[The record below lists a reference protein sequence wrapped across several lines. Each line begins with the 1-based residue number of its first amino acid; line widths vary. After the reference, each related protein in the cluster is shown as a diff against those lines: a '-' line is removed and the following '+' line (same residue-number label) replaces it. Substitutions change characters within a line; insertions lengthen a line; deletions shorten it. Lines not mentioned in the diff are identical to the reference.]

1 MSDFDV
7 RRLLLIPEIV
17 GLDARSSL
25 VRIPPEL
32 DVPLTPRVR
41 RLVDSRVF
49 RRLARV
55 SQLGFVRLVYP
66 GATHSRFEHSLGVYR
81 VALLILKRLAH
92 DKRFA
97 ALVRAE
103 EAEILILAALLHDVG
118 HFPFCHLLEDLKLPG
133 LAPHEEAAA
142 SYLRGELAPTIRA
155 DWNIDPDDVCAVLS
169 KRPPKRR
176 PTDSDAE
183 FSRRSIVFRLL
194 ASVLSGP
201 IDVDKIDYLLR
212 DSCAAGVPYG
222 KNYDVERLIG
232 SVCLNERG
240 DGIAISAKG
249 KTAAELMVFARYV
262 MFSEVYWHHASRSAT
277 VMFQRAVDLLAQDV
291 PTERLIA
298 DFRRLSDAEL
308 AAFLLRLARP
318 ANLPPAPRFPYS
330 PKTFPTAQAPESL
343 KFSKPVETAETAPF
357 LADATLAFDFLDN
370 FNDFNDENADLSP
383 ADARRRDA
391 RRLLLGLFGPER
403 RLFKRVRQ
411 FSVMEEPSLY
421 PRLAGR
427 PYFELR
433 EISERFATALGVPGR
448 LLVDAPPA
456 DKEVEFKIDVF
467 YPDENVYRP
476 LATVSPVVRALAQE
490 QFDDYVKRVRVF
502 AAPEI
507 AATLRLL
514 PDFNAR
520 FARAVDE
527 FESSR

>member
-1 MSDFDV
+1 MPDFDV

-49 RRLARV
+49 RRLSRV

-66 GATHSRFEHSLGVYR
+66 GATHTRFEHSLGVYR

-92 DKRFA
+92 DERFA
-97 ALVRAE
+97 TLVRPE

-133 LAPHEEAAA
+133 LIPHEEAAA
-142 SYLRGELAPTIRA
+142 SYLLGELAPTIRA
-155 DWNIDPDDVCAVLS
+155 DWNVDPEDVCAVLG
-169 KRPPKRR
+169 KRAPKRR

-183 FSRRSIVFRLL
+183 FSRRETVFRLL
-194 ASVLSGP
+194 ASILSGP
-201 IDVDKIDYLLR
+201 IDVDKTDYLLR

-222 KNYDVERLIG
+222 KNYDVERLVG

-240 DGIAISAKG
+240 DGIAISTKG

-277 VMFQRAVDLLAQDV
+277 VMFQRAVDLIAQDV
-291 PTERLIA
+291 PTERLVA
-298 DFRRLSDAEL
+298 DFRRLSDAEI
-308 AAFLLRLARP
+308 AAYLLQLTRP
-318 ANLPPAPRFPYS
+318 TNS
-330 PKTFPTAQAPESL
+330 PSTYNS
-343 KFSKPVETAETAPF
+343 AENAPF
-357 LADATLAFDFLDN
+357 IADAPLADVDFND
-370 FNDFNDENADLSP
+370 FADFNDETAPRSP

-411 FSVMEEPSLY
+411 FSVLEEPALY

-433 EISERFATALGVPGR
+433 EISERFATSLGVPGR
-448 LLVDAPPA
+448 LLVDAPPV

-467 YPDENVYRP
+467 YPEENVYRP

-502 AAPEI
+502 AAPEV
-507 AATLRLL
+507 ASTLRLI

-527 FESSR
+527 FEADARR

>member
-66 GATHSRFEHSLGVYR
+66 GATHTRFEHSLGVYR

-92 DKRFA
+92 DERFA

-133 LAPHEEAAA
+133 LVPHEEAAA
-142 SYLRGELAPTIRA
+142 SYLLGELAPTIRA
-155 DWNIDPDDVCAVLS
+155 DWNVDPEDVCAVLG
-169 KRPPKRR
+169 KRAPKRR
-176 PTDSDAE
+176 ATDSDAE
-183 FSRRSIVFRLL
+183 FSRRSTVFRLL

-201 IDVDKIDYLLR
+201 IDVDKTDYLLR

-240 DGIAISAKG
+240 DGIAISTKG

-277 VMFQRAVDLLAQDV
+277 VMFQRAVDLIAQDV

-298 DFRRLSDAEL
+298 DFRRLSDVEI
-308 AAFLLRLARP
+308 AAYLLQLTRP
-318 ANLPPAPRFPYS
+318 SNS
-330 PKTFPTAQAPESL
+330 PPES
-343 KFSKPVETAETAPF
+343 FFTETANFAEIAPFPVDAPLADADFNDFTNIDDETAP
-357 LADATLAFDFLDN
+357 
-370 FNDFNDENADLSP
+370 LSP
-383 ADARRRDA
+383 VDARRRDA

-411 FSVMEEPSLY
+411 FSVMEEPTLY

-427 PYFELR
+427 PYSELR
-433 EISERFATALGVPGR
+433 EISERFAVALGVPGR
-448 LLVDAPPA
+448 LLVDAPPV

-476 LATVSPVVRALAQE
+476 LATVSPVVRALARE

-502 AAPEI
+502 AAPEV

-520 FARAVDE
+520 FARAVDA
-527 FESSR
+527 FEADARR

>member
-1 MSDFDV
+1 MSDFDP

-92 DKRFA
+92 DERFA

-133 LAPHEEAAA
+133 LIPHEEAAA
-142 SYLRGELAPTIRA
+142 SYLLGELAPTIRA
-155 DWNIDPDDVCAVLS
+155 DWNVDPADVCAVLS
-169 KRPPKRR
+169 KSPPRRR
-176 PTDSDAE
+176 PDDSDAE
-183 FSRRSIVFRLL
+183 FSRRSTVFRLL

-201 IDVDKIDYLLR
+201 IDVDKTDYLLR

-240 DGIAISAKG
+240 DGIAISTKG

-277 VMFQRAVDLLAQDV
+277 VMFQRAVDLIAQDV

-298 DFRRLSDAEL
+298 DLRRLSDAEI
-308 AAFLLRLARP
+308 ATYLLRLARP
-318 ANLPPAPRFPYS
+318 SNLPPTPRSADAANFAANS
-330 PKTFPTAQAPESL
+330 PF
-343 KFSKPVETAETAPF
+343 AETAQFPV
-357 LADATLAFDFLDN
+357 DATLDAAD
-370 FNDFNDENADLSP
+370 FNDFSDLNDADAANAPLSP

-411 FSVMEEPSLY
+411 FSVMEEPALY

-427 PYFELR
+427 PYSELR

-467 YPDENVYRP
+467 YPEENVYRP
-476 LATVSPVVRALAQE
+476 LSTVSPVVRALAQE

-502 AAPEI
+502 AAPEV

-520 FARAVDE
+520 FARAVDD
-527 FESSR
+527 FEAAAR

>member
-49 RRLARV
+49 RRLSRV

-66 GATHSRFEHSLGVYR
+66 GATHTRFEHSLGVYR

-92 DKRFA
+92 DERFA

-133 LAPHEEAAA
+133 LIPHEEAAA
-142 SYLRGELAPTIRA
+142 SYLLGELAPTIRA
-155 DWNIDPDDVCAVLS
+155 DWNVDPADVCAVLS
-169 KRPPKRR
+169 KSPPKRR
-176 PTDSDAE
+176 STDSDAE
-183 FSRRSIVFRLL
+183 FSRRSTVFRLL

-201 IDVDKIDYLLR
+201 IDVDKTDYLLR

-222 KNYDVERLIG
+222 KNYDVERLVG

-240 DGIAISAKG
+240 DGIAISTKG

-291 PTERLIA
+291 PPERLIA
-298 DFRRLSDAEL
+298 DFRRLSDAEI
-308 AAFLLRLARP
+308 ASYLLQLARP
-318 ANLPPAPRFPYS
+318 ANSPPFVDAAVPANS
-330 PKTFPTAQAPESL
+330 
-343 KFSKPVETAETAPF
+343 AETAPF
-357 LADATLAFDFLDN
+357 PVDATFDAAG
-370 FNDFNDENADLSP
+370 FNDFIDFNDETAPLSP

-403 RLFKRVRQ
+403 RLFKRVLQ
-411 FSVMEEPSLY
+411 FSVTEEPALY

-433 EISERFATALGVPGR
+433 EISERFATSLGVPGR
-448 LLVDAPPA
+448 LLVDAPPV

-467 YPDENVYRP
+467 YPEENVYRP
-476 LATVSPVVRALAQE
+476 LATVSPVVRALARE

-502 AAPEI
+502 AAPEV
-507 AATLRLL
+507 ASTLRLL

>member
-1 MSDFDV
+1 MPDIDV

-49 RRLARV
+49 RRLSRV

-66 GATHSRFEHSLGVYR
+66 GATHTRFEHSLGVYR

-92 DKRFA
+92 DERFA
-97 ALVRAE
+97 TLVRPE

-133 LAPHEEAAA
+133 LIPHEEAAA
-142 SYLRGELAPTIRA
+142 SYLLGELAPTIRA
-155 DWNIDPDDVCAVLS
+155 DWNVDPADVCAVLS
-169 KRPPKRR
+169 KRPPRRR
-176 PTDSDAE
+176 PDDSDAE
-183 FSRRSIVFRLL
+183 FSRRSTVFRLL

-201 IDVDKIDYLLR
+201 IDVDKTDYLLR

-240 DGIAISAKG
+240 DGIAISTKG

-277 VMFQRAVDLLAQDV
+277 VMFQRAVDLIAQDV
-291 PTERLIA
+291 PTKRLIA
-298 DFRRLSDAEL
+298 DFRRLSDAEI
-308 AAFLLRLARP
+308 AAYLLRLTQPSGSSSFTDAAES
-318 ANLPPAPRFPYS
+318 ANFAEIPSFPVD
-330 PKTFPTAQAPESL
+330 ASL
-343 KFSKPVETAETAPF
+343 NDVVFNDFTDSNDETAP
-357 LADATLAFDFLDN
+357 
-370 FNDFNDENADLSP
+370 LSP

-403 RLFKRVRQ
+403 RLFKRVLQ
-411 FSVMEEPSLY
+411 FSVTEEPALY

-427 PYFELR
+427 PYSELR
-433 EISERFATALGVPGR
+433 EISERFAIALGVPGR

-502 AAPEI
+502 AAPEV
-507 AATLRLL
+507 ASTLRLL

-520 FARAVDE
+520 FARAVDA
-527 FESSR
+527 FEAERR

>member
-49 RRLARV
+49 RRLGRV

-92 DKRFA
+92 DERFA
-97 ALVRAE
+97 ALVRPE

-133 LAPHEEAAA
+133 LVPHEEAAA
-142 SYLRGELAPTIRA
+142 SYLLGELAPTIRA
-155 DWNIDPDDVCAVLS
+155 DWNVDPEDVCAVLS
-169 KRPPKRR
+169 KSPPTRR
-176 PTDSDAE
+176 PDDSDAE
-183 FSRRSIVFRLL
+183 FSRRSTVFRLL

-201 IDVDKIDYLLR
+201 IDVDKTDYLLR

-240 DGIAISAKG
+240 DGIAISTKG

-291 PTERLIA
+291 PTERLID
-298 DFRRLSDAEL
+298 DFRRLSDAEI
-308 AAFLLRLARP
+308 ATYLLRLARP
-318 ANLPPAPRFPYS
+318 SNSPPTPQ
-330 PKTFPTAQAPESL
+330 TADAAD
-343 KFSKPVETAETAPF
+343 FNDFADFDDETAP
-357 LADATLAFDFLDN
+357 
-370 FNDFNDENADLSP
+370 LSP

-411 FSVMEEPSLY
+411 FSVMEEPALY

-427 PYFELR
+427 PYSELR

-448 LLVDAPPA
+448 LLVDAPPV

-467 YPDENVYRP
+467 YPEENVYRP

-502 AAPEI
+502 AAPEV

-520 FARAVDE
+520 FARAVDA
-527 FESSR
+527 FEADARR

>member
-1 MSDFDV
+1 MPDFDV

-49 RRLARV
+49 RRLTRV

-66 GATHSRFEHSLGVYR
+66 GATHTRFEHSLGVYR

-92 DKRFA
+92 DERFA

-133 LAPHEEAAA
+133 LIPHEEAAA
-142 SYLRGELAPTIRA
+142 SYLLGELAPTIRA
-155 DWNIDPDDVCAVLS
+155 DWNVDPADVCAVLS
-169 KRPPKRR
+169 KSPPTRR
-176 PTDSDAE
+176 PDDSDAE
-183 FSRRSIVFRLL
+183 FSRRSTVFRLL

-201 IDVDKIDYLLR
+201 IDVDKTDYLLR

-240 DGIAISAKG
+240 DGIAISTKG

-277 VMFQRAVDLLAQDV
+277 VMFQRAVDLIAQDV

-298 DFRRLSDAEL
+298 DFRRLSDAEI
-308 AAFLLRLARP
+308 ATYLLRLARP
-318 ANLPPAPRFPYS
+318 SNSPSTPQTAN
-330 PKTFPTAQAPESL
+330 
-343 KFSKPVETAETAPF
+343 
-357 LADATLAFDFLDN
+357 DAG
-370 FNDFNDENADLSP
+370 FNDFNDETAPLSP

-403 RLFKRVRQ
+403 RLFKRVLQ
-411 FSVMEEPSLY
+411 FSVTEEPALY

-427 PYFELR
+427 PYSELR

-448 LLVDAPPA
+448 LLVDAPPV

-502 AAPEI
+502 AAPEV

-527 FESSR
+527 FEADARR

>member
-66 GATHSRFEHSLGVYR
+66 GATHTRFEHSLGVYR

-92 DKRFA
+92 DERFA
-97 ALVRAE
+97 ALVRPE

-133 LAPHEEAAA
+133 LVPHEEAAA
-142 SYLRGELAPTIRA
+142 SYLLGELAPTIRA
-155 DWNIDPDDVCAVLS
+155 DWNVDPEDVCAVLG
-169 KRPPKRR
+169 KRAPKRR
-176 PTDSDAE
+176 STDSDAE
-183 FSRRSIVFRLL
+183 FSRRSTVFRLL

-201 IDVDKIDYLLR
+201 IDVDKTDYLLR

-240 DGIAISAKG
+240 DGIAISTKG

-277 VMFQRAVDLLAQDV
+277 VMFQRAVDLIAQDV

-298 DFRRLSDAEL
+298 DFRRLSDAEI
-308 AAFLLRLARP
+308 ATYLLRLARP
-318 ANLPPAPRFPYS
+318 SNS
-330 PKTFPTAQAPESL
+330 PS
-343 KFSKPVETAETAPF
+343 S
-357 LADATLAFDFLDN
+357 ADAAHFAEIALFSTETTLAADVNN
-370 FNDFNDENADLSP
+370 FADFNDETASLSP
-383 ADARRRDA
+383 VDARRRDA

-403 RLFKRVRQ
+403 RLFKRVLQ
-411 FSVMEEPSLY
+411 FSVTEEPALY

-427 PYFELR
+427 PYSELR

-448 LLVDAPPA
+448 LLVDAPPV

-467 YPDENVYRP
+467 YPEENVYRP
-476 LATVSPVVRALAQE
+476 LSTVSPVVRALARE

-502 AAPEI
+502 AAPEV

-527 FESSR
+527 FEAAAR

>member
-1 MSDFDV
+1 MPDFDV

-49 RRLARV
+49 RRLSRV

-66 GATHSRFEHSLGVYR
+66 GATHTRFEHSLGVYR

-92 DKRFA
+92 DERFA
-97 ALVRAE
+97 TLVRPE

-133 LAPHEEAAA
+133 LIPHEEAAA
-142 SYLRGELAPTIRA
+142 SYLLGELAPTIRA
-155 DWNIDPDDVCAVLS
+155 DWNVDPADVCAVLS
-169 KRPPKRR
+169 KSPPTRR
-176 PTDSDAE
+176 PDDSDAE
-183 FSRRSIVFRLL
+183 FSRRSTVFRLL

-201 IDVDKIDYLLR
+201 IDVDKTDYLLR

-240 DGIAISAKG
+240 DGIAISTKG

-277 VMFQRAVDLLAQDV
+277 VMFQRAVDLIAQDV

-298 DFRRLSDAEL
+298 DFRRLSDAEI
-308 AAFLLRLARP
+308 AAYLLRLTRP
-318 ANLPPAPRFPYS
+318 SNSPSTPRSADAANSANAADFAA
-330 PKTFPTAQAPESL
+330 TAQFASTAQFPVDASL
-343 KFSKPVETAETAPF
+343 DAADFDDFTDFNNETAP
-357 LADATLAFDFLDN
+357 
-370 FNDFNDENADLSP
+370 LSP
-383 ADARRRDA
+383 VDARRRNA

-411 FSVMEEPSLY
+411 FSVMEEPALY

-427 PYFELR
+427 PYSELR
-433 EISERFATALGVPGR
+433 EISERFATALGVPGC
-448 LLVDAPPA
+448 LLVDAPPV

-476 LATVSPVVRALAQE
+476 LSTVSPVVRALAQE

-502 AAPEI
+502 AAPEV
-507 AATLRLL
+507 ASTLRLL

-520 FARAVDE
+520 FARAVDA
-527 FESSR
+527 FEAERR

>member
-92 DKRFA
+92 DERFA

-133 LAPHEEAAA
+133 LIPHEEAAA
-142 SYLRGELAPTIRA
+142 SYLLGELAPTIRA
-155 DWNIDPDDVCAVLS
+155 DWNVDPADVCAVLS
-169 KRPPKRR
+169 KSPPTRR
-176 PTDSDAE
+176 PDDSDAE
-183 FSRRSIVFRLL
+183 FSRRSTVFRLL

-201 IDVDKIDYLLR
+201 IDVDKTDYLLR

-240 DGIAISAKG
+240 DGIAISTKG

-277 VMFQRAVDLLAQDV
+277 VMFQRAVDLIAQDV
-291 PTERLIA
+291 PTERLVA
-298 DFRRLSDAEL
+298 DFRRLSDAEI
-308 AAFLLRLARP
+308 AAYLLQLARP
-318 ANLPPAPRFPYS
+318 SNSPSTLQTADLAANS
-330 PKTFPTAQAPESL
+330 PFASTAQFSVDAPL
-343 KFSKPVETAETAPF
+343 D
-357 LADATLAFDFLDN
+357 DAGFNDFT
-370 FNDFNDENADLSP
+370 DFNDETAFLSP

-411 FSVMEEPSLY
+411 FSVMEEPALY

-427 PYFELR
+427 PYSELR

-467 YPDENVYRP
+467 YPEENVYRP

-502 AAPEI
+502 AAPEV

-527 FESSR
+527 FEADARPDDR

>member
-49 RRLARV
+49 RRLTRV

-66 GATHSRFEHSLGVYR
+66 GATHTRFEHSLGVYR

-92 DKRFA
+92 DERFA
-97 ALVRAE
+97 ALVRPE

-133 LAPHEEAAA
+133 LIPHEEAAA
-142 SYLRGELAPTIRA
+142 SYLLGELAPTIRA
-155 DWNIDPDDVCAVLS
+155 DWNVDPADVCAVLS
-169 KRPPKRR
+169 KSPPKRR
-176 PTDSDAE
+176 PDDSDAE
-183 FSRRSIVFRLL
+183 FSRRSTVFRLL

-201 IDVDKIDYLLR
+201 IDVDKTDYLLR

-240 DGIAISAKG
+240 DGIAISTKG

-277 VMFQRAVDLLAQDV
+277 VMFQRAVDLIAQDV

-298 DFRRLSDAEL
+298 DFRRLSDAEI
-308 AAFLLRLARP
+308 AAYLLQLARP
-318 ANLPPAPRFPYS
+318 LNS
-330 PKTFPTAQAPESL
+330 PS
-343 KFSKPVETAETAPF
+343 FSDSVKAAETAPS
-357 LADATLAFDFLDN
+357 LVDATFDAADLYDFNDFSN
-370 FNDFNDENADLSP
+370 FNDETAPLSP

-411 FSVMEEPSLY
+411 FSVMEEPALY

-427 PYFELR
+427 PYSELR

-448 LLVDAPPA
+448 LLVDAPPV

-467 YPDENVYRP
+467 YPEENVYRP

-502 AAPEI
+502 AAPEV
-507 AATLRLL
+507 ASTLRLL

-527 FESSR
+527 FEADARR

>member
-92 DKRFA
+92 DERFA
-97 ALVRAE
+97 ALVRPE

-133 LAPHEEAAA
+133 LVPHEEAAA
-142 SYLRGELAPTIRA
+142 SYLLGELAPTIRA
-155 DWNIDPDDVCAVLS
+155 DWNVDPEDVCAVLG
-169 KRPPKRR
+169 KRAPKRR
-176 PTDSDAE
+176 STDSDAE
-183 FSRRSIVFRLL
+183 FSRRSTVFRLL

-201 IDVDKIDYLLR
+201 IDVDKTDYLLR

-240 DGIAISAKG
+240 DGIAISTKG

-277 VMFQRAVDLLAQDV
+277 VMFQRAVDLIAQDV

-298 DFRRLSDAEL
+298 DFRRLSDAEI
-308 AAFLLRLARP
+308 AIYLLRLARP
-318 ANLPPAPRFPYS
+318 SNS
-330 PKTFPTAQAPESL
+330 PS
-343 KFSKPVETAETAPF
+343 S
-357 LADATLAFDFLDN
+357 ADAAHFAEISPFSTETTLAADVNN
-370 FNDFNDENADLSP
+370 FADFNDETASLSP
-383 ADARRRDA
+383 VDARRRDA

-403 RLFKRVRQ
+403 RLFKRVLQ
-411 FSVMEEPSLY
+411 FSVTEEPALY

-427 PYFELR
+427 PYSELR

-448 LLVDAPPA
+448 LLVDAPPV

-467 YPDENVYRP
+467 YPEENVYRP
-476 LATVSPVVRALAQE
+476 LSTVSPVVRALARE

-502 AAPEI
+502 AAPEV

-527 FESSR
+527 FEAAAR

>member
-1 MSDFDV
+1 MPDFDV

-49 RRLARV
+49 RRLSRV

-92 DKRFA
+92 DERFA
-97 ALVRAE
+97 TLVRPE

-133 LAPHEEAAA
+133 LIPHEEAAA
-142 SYLRGELAPTIRA
+142 SYLLGELAPTIRA
-155 DWNIDPDDVCAVLS
+155 DWNVDPADVCAVLS
-169 KRPPKRR
+169 KSPPTRR
-176 PTDSDAE
+176 PDDSDAE
-183 FSRRSIVFRLL
+183 FSRRSTVFRLL

-201 IDVDKIDYLLR
+201 IDVDKTDYLLR

-240 DGIAISAKG
+240 DGIAISTKG

-277 VMFQRAVDLLAQDV
+277 VMFQRAVDLIAQDV

-298 DFRRLSDAEL
+298 DFRRLSDAEI
-308 AAFLLRLARP
+308 AAYLLRLTRP
-318 ANLPPAPRFPYS
+318 LNSTSTPQTADAANSANAADFAA
-330 PKTFPTAQAPESL
+330 TAQFASTAQFPVDASL
-343 KFSKPVETAETAPF
+343 DAADFDDFTDFNNETAP
-357 LADATLAFDFLDN
+357 
-370 FNDFNDENADLSP
+370 LSP
-383 ADARRRDA
+383 VDARRRDA

-411 FSVMEEPSLY
+411 FSVMEEPALY

-427 PYFELR
+427 PYSELR
-433 EISERFATALGVPGR
+433 EISERFATAHGVPGR
-448 LLVDAPPA
+448 LLVDAPPV

-476 LATVSPVVRALAQE
+476 LSTVSPVVRALAQE

-502 AAPEI
+502 AAPEV
-507 AATLRLL
+507 ASTLRLL

-520 FARAVDE
+520 FARAVDA
-527 FESSR
+527 FEAERR

>member
-49 RRLARV
+49 RRLSRV

-66 GATHSRFEHSLGVYR
+66 GATHTRFEHSLGVYR

-92 DKRFA
+92 DERFA

-103 EAEILILAALLHDVG
+103 EAETLILAALLHDVG

-133 LAPHEEAAA
+133 LIPHEEAAA
-142 SYLRGELAPTIRA
+142 SYLLGELAPTIRA
-155 DWNIDPDDVCAVLS
+155 DWRVDPADVCAVLS
-169 KRPPKRR
+169 KNPPKRR

-183 FSRRSIVFRLL
+183 FSRRVVVFRLL

-201 IDVDKIDYLLR
+201 IDVDKTDYLLR

-222 KNYDVERLIG
+222 KNYDVERLVG

-240 DGIAISAKG
+240 DGIAISTKG

-277 VMFQRAVDLLAQDV
+277 VMFQRAVDLIAQDV
-291 PTERLIA
+291 PPERLIA
-298 DFRRLSDAEL
+298 HFRRLSDAEI
-308 AAFLLRLARP
+308 AAYLLSLTRP
-318 ANLPPAPRFPYS
+318 ANS
-330 PKTFPTAQAPESL
+330 PPTAEIGL
-343 KFSKPVETAETAPF
+343 DDF
-357 LADATLAFDFLDN
+357 AD
-370 FNDFNDENADLSP
+370 FNDFSDENAPLSP

-391 RRLLLGLFGPER
+391 RRLLLALFGPER
-403 RLFKRVRQ
+403 RLFKRVLQ
-411 FSVMEEPSLY
+411 FSVTEEPALY

-427 PYFELR
+427 PYSELR
-433 EISERFATALGVPGR
+433 EISERFATSLGVPGR
-448 LLVDAPPA
+448 LLVDAPPV

-467 YPDENVYRP
+467 YPEERVYRP

-502 AAPEI
+502 AAPEV
-507 AATLRLL
+507 APTLRLL

>member
-66 GATHSRFEHSLGVYR
+66 GATHTRFEHSLGVYR

-92 DKRFA
+92 DERFA
-97 ALVRAE
+97 TLVRPE

-133 LAPHEEAAA
+133 LVPHEEAAA
-142 SYLRGELAPTIRA
+142 SYLLGELAPTIRA
-155 DWNIDPDDVCAVLS
+155 DWNVDPEDVCAVLG
-169 KRPPKRR
+169 KRAPKRR
-176 PTDSDAE
+176 STDSDAE
-183 FSRRSIVFRLL
+183 FSRRSTVFRLL

-201 IDVDKIDYLLR
+201 IDVDKTDYLLR

-240 DGIAISAKG
+240 DGIAISTKG

-277 VMFQRAVDLLAQDV
+277 VMFQRAVDLIAQDV

-298 DFRRLSDAEL
+298 DFRRLSDAEI
-308 AAFLLRLARP
+308 ATYLLRLARP
-318 ANLPPAPRFPYS
+318 SNS
-330 PKTFPTAQAPESL
+330 PSSADAAHFAEISP
-343 KFSKPVETAETAPF
+343 FSAET
-357 LADATLAFDFLDN
+357 TLAADVNN
-370 FNDFNDENADLSP
+370 FADFNDETASLSP
-383 ADARRRDA
+383 VDARRRDA

-403 RLFKRVRQ
+403 RLFKRVLQ
-411 FSVMEEPSLY
+411 FSVTEEPALY

-427 PYFELR
+427 PYSELR

-448 LLVDAPPA
+448 LLVDAPPV

-467 YPDENVYRP
+467 YPEENVYRP
-476 LATVSPVVRALAQE
+476 LSTVSPVVRALARE

-502 AAPEI
+502 AAPEV

-527 FESSR
+527 FEAAAR

>member
-49 RRLARV
+49 RRLTRV

-92 DKRFA
+92 DERFA
-97 ALVRAE
+97 ALVRPE

-133 LAPHEEAAA
+133 LIPHEEAAA
-142 SYLRGELAPTIRA
+142 SYLLGELAPTIRA
-155 DWNIDPDDVCAVLS
+155 DWNVDPTDVCAVLS
-169 KRPPKRR
+169 KSPPTRR
-176 PTDSDAE
+176 PDDSDAE
-183 FSRRSIVFRLL
+183 FSRRSTVFRLL

-201 IDVDKIDYLLR
+201 IDVDKTDYLLR

-240 DGIAISAKG
+240 DGIAISTKG

-277 VMFQRAVDLLAQDV
+277 VMFQRAVDLIAQDV

-298 DFRRLSDAEL
+298 DFRRLSDAEI
-308 AAFLLRLARP
+308 ATYLLRLARP
-318 ANLPPAPRFPYS
+318 SNSPPTPQTADAANSANIADFAATS
-330 PKTFPTAQAPESL
+330 PFASTAQFSVDAPL
-343 KFSKPVETAETAPF
+343 DDAGFNDFTGFNDETAP
-357 LADATLAFDFLDN
+357 
-370 FNDFNDENADLSP
+370 LSP

-411 FSVMEEPSLY
+411 FSVMEEPALY

-427 PYFELR
+427 PYSELR

-448 LLVDAPPA
+448 LLVDAPPV

-467 YPDENVYRP
+467 YPEENVYRP

-502 AAPEI
+502 AAPEV

-527 FESSR
+527 FEADARPDDR

>member
-41 RLVDSRVF
+41 RIVDSRVF
-49 RRLARV
+49 RRLGRV

-92 DKRFA
+92 DERFA
-97 ALVRAE
+97 ALVRPE

-133 LAPHEEAAA
+133 LVPHEEAAA
-142 SYLRGELAPTIRA
+142 SYLLGELAPTIRA
-155 DWNIDPDDVCAVLS
+155 DWNVDPEDVCAVLS
-169 KRPPKRR
+169 KSPPRRR
-176 PTDSDAE
+176 PDDSDAE
-183 FSRRSIVFRLL
+183 FSRRSTVFRLL

-201 IDVDKIDYLLR
+201 IDVDKTDYLLR

-240 DGIAISAKG
+240 DGIAISTKG

-291 PTERLIA
+291 PTERLID
-298 DFRRLSDAEL
+298 DFRRLSDAEI
-308 AAFLLRLARP
+308 ATYLLRLARP
-318 ANLPPAPRFPYS
+318 SNSPPTPQ
-330 PKTFPTAQAPESL
+330 TADAAD
-343 KFSKPVETAETAPF
+343 FNDFADFDDETAP
-357 LADATLAFDFLDN
+357 
-370 FNDFNDENADLSP
+370 LSP

-411 FSVMEEPSLY
+411 FSVMEEPALY

-427 PYFELR
+427 PYSELR

-448 LLVDAPPA
+448 LLVDAPPV

-467 YPDENVYRP
+467 YPEENVYRP

-502 AAPEI
+502 AAPEV

-520 FARAVDE
+520 FARAVDA
-527 FESSR
+527 FEADARR

>member
-1 MSDFDV
+1 MPDFDV

-49 RRLARV
+49 RRLSRV

-92 DKRFA
+92 DERFA

-133 LAPHEEAAA
+133 LVPHEEAAA
-142 SYLRGELAPTIRA
+142 SYLLGELAPTIRA
-155 DWNIDPDDVCAVLS
+155 DWNVDPADVCAVLS
-169 KRPPKRR
+169 KTPPTRR
-176 PTDSDAE
+176 PDDSDAE
-183 FSRRSIVFRLL
+183 FSRRSTVFRLL

-201 IDVDKIDYLLR
+201 IDVDKTDYLLR

-232 SVCLNERG
+232 SVCLNKRG
-240 DGIAISAKG
+240 DGIAISTKG

-262 MFSEVYWHHASRSAT
+262 MFSEVYWHHASRAAT
-277 VMFQRAVDLLAQDV
+277 VMFQRAVDLIAQDV

-298 DFRRLSDAEL
+298 DFRRLSDAEI
-308 AAFLLRLARP
+308 AAYLLRLTQP
-318 ANLPPAPRFPYS
+318 ANSPSAPR
-330 PKTFPTAQAPESL
+330 PTDAANAAC
-343 KFSKPVETAETAPF
+343 FTETASFPVDAP
-357 LADATLAFDFLDN
+357 LDDAG
-370 FNDFNDENADLSP
+370 FNDFSDFNNETSPFSP

-411 FSVMEEPSLY
+411 FSVMEEPALY

-427 PYFELR
+427 PYSELR
-433 EISERFATALGVPGR
+433 EISERFAIALGVPGR
-448 LLVDAPPA
+448 LLVDAPPV

-476 LATVSPVVRALAQE
+476 LSTVSPVVRALAQE

-502 AAPEI
+502 AAPEV

-527 FESSR
+527 FEADVRR

>member
-41 RLVDSRVF
+41 RIVDSRVF
-49 RRLARV
+49 RRLGRV

-92 DKRFA
+92 DERFA
-97 ALVRAE
+97 ALVRPE

-133 LAPHEEAAA
+133 LVPHEEAAA
-142 SYLRGELAPTIRA
+142 SYLLGELAPTIRA
-155 DWNIDPDDVCAVLS
+155 DWNVDPEDVCAVLS
-169 KRPPKRR
+169 KSPPTRR
-176 PTDSDAE
+176 PDDSDAE
-183 FSRRSIVFRLL
+183 FSRRSTVFRLL

-201 IDVDKIDYLLR
+201 IDVDKTDYLLR

-240 DGIAISAKG
+240 DGIAISTKG

-291 PTERLIA
+291 PTERLID
-298 DFRRLSDAEL
+298 DFRRLSDAEI
-308 AAFLLRLARP
+308 ATYLLRLARP
-318 ANLPPAPRFPYS
+318 SNSPPTPQ
-330 PKTFPTAQAPESL
+330 TADAAD
-343 KFSKPVETAETAPF
+343 FNDFADFDAETAP
-357 LADATLAFDFLDN
+357 
-370 FNDFNDENADLSP
+370 LSP

-411 FSVMEEPSLY
+411 FSVMEEPALY

-427 PYFELR
+427 PYSELR

-448 LLVDAPPA
+448 LLVDAPPV

-467 YPDENVYRP
+467 YPEENVYRP

-502 AAPEI
+502 AAPEV

-520 FARAVDE
+520 FARAVDA
-527 FESSR
+527 FEADARR

>member
-49 RRLARV
+49 RRLSRV
-55 SQLGFVRLVYP
+55 SQLGFVRFVYP
-66 GATHSRFEHSLGVYR
+66 GATHTRFEHSLGVYR

-92 DKRFA
+92 DERFA

-133 LAPHEEAAA
+133 LIPHEEAAA
-142 SYLRGELAPTIRA
+142 SYLLGELAPTIRA
-155 DWNIDPDDVCAVLS
+155 DWNVDPADVCAVLS
-169 KRPPKRR
+169 KRPPTRR
-176 PTDSDAE
+176 PDDSDAE
-183 FSRRSIVFRLL
+183 FSRRSTVFRLL

-201 IDVDKIDYLLR
+201 IDVDKTDYLIR

-240 DGIAISAKG
+240 DGIAISTKG

-277 VMFQRAVDLLAQDV
+277 VMFQRAVDLIAQDV

-298 DFRRLSDAEL
+298 DFRRLSDAEI
-308 AAFLLRLARP
+308 AAYLLRLTRP
-318 ANLPPAPRFPYS
+318 SNSTPSDDF
-330 PKTFPTAQAPESL
+330 T
-343 KFSKPVETAETAPF
+343 ETAPF
-357 LADATLAFDFLDN
+357 YADFD
-370 FNDFNDENADLSP
+370 DFTDYNVETAPLSP

-411 FSVMEEPSLY
+411 FSVMEEPALY

-448 LLVDAPPA
+448 LLVDAPPV

-467 YPDENVYRP
+467 YPEENVYRP

-502 AAPEI
+502 AAPEV
-507 AATLRLL
+507 ASTLRLL

>member
-49 RRLARV
+49 RRLGRV

-92 DKRFA
+92 DERFA
-97 ALVRAE
+97 ALVRPE

-133 LAPHEEAAA
+133 LVPHEEAAA
-142 SYLRGELAPTIRA
+142 SYLLGELAPTIRA
-155 DWNIDPDDVCAVLS
+155 DWNVDPEDVCAVLS
-169 KRPPKRR
+169 KSPPTRR
-176 PTDSDAE
+176 PDDSDAE
-183 FSRRSIVFRLL
+183 FSRRSTVFRLL

-201 IDVDKIDYLLR
+201 IDVDKTDYLLR

-240 DGIAISAKG
+240 DGIAISTKG

-291 PTERLIA
+291 PTERLID
-298 DFRRLSDAEL
+298 DFRRLSDAEI
-308 AAFLLRLARP
+308 ATYLLRLARP
-318 ANLPPAPRFPYS
+318 SNSPPTPQ
-330 PKTFPTAQAPESL
+330 TADAAD
-343 KFSKPVETAETAPF
+343 FNDFADFDDETAP
-357 LADATLAFDFLDN
+357 
-370 FNDFNDENADLSP
+370 LSP

-411 FSVMEEPSLY
+411 FSVMEEPALY

-427 PYFELR
+427 PYSELR

-448 LLVDAPPA
+448 LLVDAPPV

-467 YPDENVYRP
+467 YPEENVYRP

-502 AAPEI
+502 AAPEV

-520 FARAVDE
+520 FARAVDA
-527 FESSR
+527 FETDARR